1 MYFASFIIYNNINV
15 HIFPLL
21 MSFFSR
27 ICCQFDDVSIDAFG
41 QLKFDDKRFWK
52 LLTTPP
58 HLCFFAE
65 FLSLFHSIIQRICSA
80 FRWLWIRFFLDRSC
94 FHLTSNFFE
103 HPVWLLLPTHMMIM
117 MIMIAFWCFKLI
129 INGSS

>member
-1 MYFASFIIYNNINV
+1 MNRFCHFFNLFHYFYFFLCVRKPYTQSKIRKKKRERYIMYFASFIIYNNINV

-80 FRWLWIRFFLDRSC
+80 FRWL
-94 FHLTSNFFE
+94 
-103 HPVWLLLPTHMMIM
+103 
-117 MIMIAFWCFKLI
+117 
-129 INGSS
+129 